1 VRFKICGIVSEDDA
15 SLAIEHGAAAL
26 GFLVGLDYNSNDAI
40 TAAAA
45 STIIAG
51 LPPFV
56 SSVLVTHKTDPAW
69 IVRTAREMRCT
80 TVQLHG
86 DFALDEIPGLRT
98 ELPNV
103 ALLRVVH
110 VMDDTAIAFAQKVA
124 QARVAILLD
133 SRSGDRL
140 GGTGKVHDW
149 SISAEIVKSVDVPVI
164 LAGGLKAENV
174 RDAIDT
180 VKPYAVDV
188 NSGVDMPD
196 GPHKSPERLRAFAA
210 AVANVSSG

>member
-1 VRFKICGIVSEDDA
+1 VRFKICGIVSERDA
-15 SLAIEHGAAAL
+15 ALTIEHGAAAL
-26 GFLVGLDYNSNDAI
+26 GFLVGLDYDSNDAI

-51 LPPFV
+51 LPPFI
-56 SSVLVTHKTDPAW
+56 SSVLVTHQADAGW

-86 DFALDEIPGLRT
+86 DFALDKIPYLRA

-103 ALLRVVH
+103 SLSRVVH
-110 VMDDTAIAFAQKVA
+110 VMDDSAIAFAKKVA
-124 QARVAILLD
+124 NAGVAIHLD
-133 SRSGDRL
+133 SRSGSRL

-149 SISAEIVKSVDVPVI
+149 SISARIVQAVNVPVV
-164 LAGGLKAENV
+164 LAGGLNADNV
-174 RDAIDT
+174 RAAIET

-196 GPHKSPERLRAFAA
+196 GPHKSPERLQAFAK
-210 AVANVSSG
+210 AVASVTSG